1 MAKIEAHIIRLL
13 LMSILSFTALI
24 EELIKK
30 HLCYSNFQI
39 HFLREQYWSV
49 YFEMHFLMKLFLIN
63 LGNWLKWLLIRDCL
77 LMWLLLCVFLIKVFS
92 TSKPYLILT
101 CSDINLVL
109 LIIGCNQSRYVS
121 RGTCLECLPP
131 L

>member
-49 YFEMHFLMKLFLIN
+49 DFEMHFLMKLFLIN
-63 LGNWLKWLLIRDCL
+63 LGNWLQWLLIRDCL
-77 LMWLLLCVFLIKVFS
+77 LMWLLLCVFLIKAFS

-101 CSDINLVL
+101 CSNINLVL
-109 LIIGCNQSRYVS
+109 LIIGCNQCRYIS
-121 RGTCLECLPP
+121 RGTCLDCLPP